1 MISFDYMPTMMQYD
15 KFCII
20 CQRLFFAVL
29 APIFAAMNLTI
40 LPNFLFIPVLWLSV
54 QFLNHV
60 LHQARPLV
68 LQLVQDHSEIEI
80 KGIFKRNQIKNIL
93 SDELIHAFIKQH
105 WTNNLY
111 TCINLI
117 VWVQWPK
124 YYPNLKFNSQLLAFI
139 QRIQLPI
146 YMQHIKISPVDRYWR
161 IWLGH
166 WHSLA

>member
-1 MISFDYMPTMMQYD
+1 MPTMMQYD

-29 APIFAAMNLTI
+29 AQIFAAMNLTI
-40 LPNFLFIPVLWLSV
+40 LSNFLFIPVLWLSV

-80 KGIFKRNQIKNIL
+80 KGILKRNQIKNI
-93 SDELIHAFIKQH
+93 SSNEWIHAFNIEQTTCMYQGIK
-105 WTNNLY
+105 
-111 TCINLI
+111 LI

-166 WHSLA
+166 WHSLT